1 MIRNHMMNADPESSP
16 AKLPDDG
23 NGYLGGSPMTD
34 TGDPWYTSGAA
45 PESPSSGMGGGS
57 GGMFGF
63 KTYSGDNDLNMN
75 NNMRMSGIAGPGI
88 DEDDYDNEPPL
99 LEELG
104 IHFNHIWSKTQ
115 AVLYPTKRLDD
126 NILADA
132 DLAGPVCYCLL
143 LGSCLLL
150 AGKVQFGYIYGF
162 SVFGCVALH
171 AILHLIH
178 PVGLDFWRTCSVLGY
193 CLLPVIGLAALSI
206 LLSMKGVLGLILST
220 IVIAWSTTSA
230 TRLIDAK
237 LHLTELYWLVAYPIM
252 LLYSCFVLITVF

>member
-1 MIRNHMMNADPESSP
+1 MLSGGAGYSTDSSP
-16 AKLPDDG
+16 LIMD
-23 NGYLGGSPMTD
+23 NN
-34 TGDPWYTSGAA
+34 DPWYTNSG
-45 PESPSSGMGGGS
+45 PESPSAGNGASLGRGNNY
-57 GGMFGF
+57 GF
-63 KTYSGDNDLNMN
+63 KTYSGDNDIN
-75 NNMRMSGIAGPGI
+75 NNMGGTMRMQGIANAAGL
-88 DEDDYDNEPPL
+88 DEEDYENEPPL

-104 IHFNHIWSKTQ
+104 IHFDHIWSKTQ
-115 AVLYPTKRLDD
+115 AVLYPTKRIED
-126 NILADA
+126 NILDDA

-171 AILHLIH
+171 AIVNLIH

-206 LLSMKGVLGLILST
+206 VLSMKGVFGLALST
-220 IVIAWSTTSA
+220 AVIGWSTTSA
-230 TRLIDAK
+230 TRLINAK

-252 LLYSCFVLITVF
+252 LLYSCFVIITIF